1 MALAG
6 ALGALSLAAGAQQAL
21 EIIPLRH
28 RTAEQV
34 LPALLPLLEPG
45 GTLSGSRGQIFLRA
59 SAANADEIKRALQ
72 AIDQPARRLQI
83 SVRFDEALERDRS
96 RIGASG
102 SIGSEGARVDITAQ
116 NNRINAAERVDQRLQ
131 VLEGGRAFI
140 QSGESRPIPVPG
152 GGGVFQNVASGF
164 EVIARLAGGQV
175 VLELVAQRPAQG
187 LNTTVNA
194 RLGEWVEVG
203 STVESA
209 AREGRGIASSSSRRA
224 SESRRVWLK
233 VEALD

>member
-6 ALGALSLAAGAQQAL
+6 ALGALALAAGAQQAL

-34 LPALLPLLEPG
+34 VPALLPLLEPG
-45 GTLSGSRGQIFLRA
+45 ATLSGSRGQLFLRA
-59 SAANADEIKRALQ
+59 SPANADEIKRALQ
-72 AIDQPARRLQI
+72 AIDQAARRLQI
-83 SVRFDEALERDRS
+83 SVRFDEALGRERS

-102 SIGSEGARVDITAQ
+102 TIGTGGARVDLTAQ
-116 NNRINAAERVDQRLQ
+116 HNRINAGERVDQRLQ
-131 VLEGGRAFI
+131 VLEGGRAFV
-140 QSGESRPIPVPG
+140 QDA
-152 GGGVFQNVASGF
+152 ASGF
-164 EVIARLAGGQV
+164 EVIARLAGGQA
-175 VLELVAQRPAQG
+175 VLELLAQRPAQG

-203 STVESA
+203 STVDSA
-209 AREGRGIASSSSRRA
+209 AREGRGIALSSSRRA